1 MSKKK
6 KHDKIYIKQFKNSFK
21 NIKNV
26 KLYFIKWNTKKL
38 INYII
43 KNKIK
48 GIILS
53 GSSYRIFNKN
63 ISNINLKIFKLKI
76 PILGICYG
84 YQYIIKNI
92 GDINFLNSH
101 LNKKIHKYNKKLI
114 INKPF
119 KIYKNIYY
127 FNHFDYIQKLPDNWI
142 SIIKNKDQIWMA
154 YDKINK
160 HIGIQFHPEKYKK
173 SGRIFYKKWIKYII

>member
-1 MSKKK
+1 MSIKK
-6 KHDKIYIKQFKNSFK
+6 KHDKIYIKQFNNIFK

-26 KLYFIKWNTKKL
+26 KLYFVKWNTKKL

-43 KNKIK
+43 KKKIK

-63 ISNINLKIFKLKI
+63 IANIDLKIFNLNI
-76 PILGICYG
+76 PILGLCYG
-84 YQYIIKNI
+84 FQFMIKNL
-92 GDINFLNSH
+92 GDINYLNFH
-101 LNKKIHKYNKKLI
+101 LDKKIHIYNKNLI
-114 INKPF
+114 INNPF
-119 KIYKNIYY
+119 KIKKNKYF
-127 FNHFDYIQKLPDNWI
+127 FNHYDYIQKLPNNWI
-142 SIIKNKDQIWMA
+142 SVIKNKDQIWMA

-173 SGRIFYKKWIKYII
+173 SGRIFYRKWIKYII